1 MQRGGKQM
9 RPTTGRGGLF
19 AAMMM
24 AIAAGAH
31 DVSGMMPSLAM
42 PRRKISAK
50 RWNTPHQ
57 GKQEKARRVR
67 QMAKGMIAEHW
78 TVWQR
83 FTVRPLRVSA

>member
-9 RPTTGRGGLF
+9 RPTAGRGGLF

-24 AIAAGAH
+24 AIAAGSKAI
-31 DVSGMMPSLAM
+31 SGMMPSLVK
-42 PRRKISAK
+42 PPKPGSKR

-57 GKQEKARRVR
+57 GTQEKARRVR
-67 QMAKGMIAEHW
+67 QMARGMIAEHL

-83 FTVRPLRVSA
+83 FQVRPLRVSG